1 MKTCLDCLPCLT
13 RNAVVI
19 ARKCCCTPAVQERI
33 VTASMQMLAKGDR
46 RMPPPFFAGK
56 IMDLALKATGDPD
69 ADPYR
74 TEKEKSTALAK
85 QLLSELKNIPEYD
98 PSSFESRLRLAV
110 AGNILDFGVFA
121 DLDLKEA
128 VKTIRQAFTAPV
140 DLEAVRK
147 LEARIKKSRRILY
160 VLDNCG
166 EAVFDRKFMELFEDK
181 VTVAVRGRNS
191 LNDVTRG
198 ELAASG
204 YGESFPIVDSRSN
217 IPGVVPEFIGPE
229 LRQAMESADL
239 IIAKGQG
246 NFETMDEIPYPVSFL
261 FLAKCPVVIRK
272 IGAEMKS
279 IQIRNVNF

>member
-1 MKTCLDCLPCLT
+1 
-13 RNAVVI
+13 
-19 ARKCCCTPAVQERI
+19 
-33 VTASMQMLAKGDR
+33 
-46 RMPPPFFAGK
+46 
-56 IMDLALKATGDPD
+56 
-69 ADPYR
+69 
-74 TEKEKSTALAK
+74 
-85 QLLSELKNIPEYD
+85 
-98 PSSFESRLRLAV
+98 
-110 AGNILDFGVFA
+110 
-121 DLDLKEA
+121 
-128 VKTIRQAFTAPV
+128 
-140 DLEAVRK
+140 
-147 LEARIKKSRRILY
+147 
-160 VLDNCG
+160 
-166 EAVFDRKFMELFEDK
+166 MELFEDK

-261 FLAKCPVVIRK
+261 FLAKCPVVIRQ

>member
-13 RNAVVI
+13 RNAVTL
-19 ARKCCCTPAVQERI
+19 ALKCSSDPAVRERI
-33 VTASMQMLAKGDR
+33 VAGSMQMLAACDR
-46 RMPPPFFAGK
+46 RWAPPLFAGK
-56 IMDLALKATGDPD
+56 IMDIALKEIGDPD

-85 QLLSELKNIPEYD
+85 QLLGELKNIPEYD
-98 PSSFESRLRLAV
+98 PASFESRLRLAV

-140 DLEAVRK
+140 DREAVRK
-147 LEARIKKSRRILY
+147 LEARIKSSRRILY

-166 EAVFDRKFMELFEDK
+166 EAVFDRVFMELFADK

-204 YGESFPIVDSRSN
+204 YGGSFRIVDSGSN
-217 IPGVVPEFIGPE
+217 IPGVIPEFIGPE
-229 LRQAMESADL
+229 LRQAMEAADL

-246 NFETMDEIPYPVSFL
+246 NFETMDEIPYPVAFL
-261 FLAKCPVVIRK
+261 FLAKCPAVIRK
-272 IGAEMKS
+272 IGAEMRS